1 VNNPGIKIFL
11 AYAMLCF
18 IWGSTWIAIRFG
30 LESLTP
36 IFSAGIRFSIASA
49 AIFVLMRVKG
59 ISVQKDRVSVRL
71 YLLMGFFSFVIPFG
85 LVYWAQQFVPSGMAS
100 VLFAVYP
107 FWVVIFSYIRMP
119 GEFIGFYKI
128 FGTVLGFSGIVVIFS
143 DSFIGDMNDYL
154 IGMFAVVLSGTMQAW
169 IAVSIKKFGHHLHPL
184 SMNFIPM
191 VIAAVS
197 MILIALFFEDLSST
211 KIDENAVLSILYLA
225 FFGSVVTFTSF
236 YWLIKHVNVVIL
248 SLIAFITPI
257 VALILGFLLYS
268 EELSTRHFL
277 GTALVLTGVVWA
289 NLGNLLKLKK
299 GSIFKTAKEQTP
311 ADEIQS

>member
-1 VNNPGIKIFL
+1 MNKLAVKIFF
-11 AYAMLCF
+11 AYAILCF
-18 IWGSTWIAIRFG
+18 IWGSTWIAIKFG

-36 IFSAGIRFSIASA
+36 LFSAGIRFSIASVF
-49 AIFVLMRVKG
+49 IYILMKIKS
-59 ISVQKDRVSVRL
+59 ISIQTDKVSVRL

-85 LVYWAQQFVPSGMAS
+85 LVYWAQQFVPSGMAA

-128 FGTVLGFSGIVVIFS
+128 FGTLLGFAGIVIIFS
-143 DSFIGDMNDYL
+143 DSFSGDITSYL

-191 VIAAVS
+191 VIAGFFMV
-197 MILIALFFEDLSST
+197 LIAFFTEDLTTTS
-211 KIDENAVLSILYLA
+211 IDKNAVLSILYLA

-236 YWLIKHVNVVIL
+236 YWLIKHINIVIL

-257 VALILGFLLYS
+257 VALILGYFFYG
-268 EELSTRHFL
+268 EELSNRHFI
-277 GTALVLTGVVWA
+277 GTALVLTGIFWA
-289 NLGNLLKLKK
+289 NLGSLLKLRK
-299 GSIFKTAKEQTP
+299 GSIFKTVKEK
-311 ADEIQS
+311 